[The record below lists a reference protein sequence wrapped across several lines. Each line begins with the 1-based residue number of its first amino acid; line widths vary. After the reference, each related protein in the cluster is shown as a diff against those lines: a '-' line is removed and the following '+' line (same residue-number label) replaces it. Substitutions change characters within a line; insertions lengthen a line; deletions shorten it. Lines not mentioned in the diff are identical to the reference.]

1 MKSSW
6 VVQQQQQQQQQG
18 NKETAENRDIIMQY

>member
-6 VVQQQQQQQQQG
+6 VVQQQQQQEG